1 MSRETILKAK
11 AETEEMTTRGREKGT
26 AHPCIVKYMAKM
38 PGTQRSSVKQS

>member
-26 AHPCIVKYMAKM
+26 AHPWRKCQAHNEAV
-38 PGTQRSSVKQS
+38 